1 MIRNYFKIAL
11 RNIRRNPAHSIL
23 NIIGMSIGMA
33 CAILLLLWAR
43 NEASYDRFH
52 KNADNLFRVTST
64 DIYDGRIRQQ
74 ATTPFPLAAALKEEY
89 PEIIRSTR
97 YHNVSTTFIKGE
109 NKITGKLALA
119 DKDFFMMYHIEFV
132 RGDKNNAL
140 TGPYDAVI
148 TEEMA
153 KRYFGDEDPLG
164 KPIAVNKSKNILTV
178 KGVIKDIPR
187 NSHFYSD
194 CIASFEFYAIVN
206 GGNPD
211 GKIYSDWNPV
221 YNYTMIELMNGT
233 NSQLVEEKIKN
244 FIQRKKKGSST
255 EIFLQNIRKIHLNS
269 QKYEGDIASGN
280 IQYVRLASM
289 LAILILAIA
298 CINFMNILTAQ
309 SSGRAKEIGIRK
321 MAGANRLKIIVQFLG
336 ESLLIVFIA
345 HIIAMILVE
354 LLLPGFNNL
363 MHAKLEVNYLSTG
376 LYMGLFVVII
386 FSGLLA
392 GSYPAFYLSSLK
404 PLATIR
410 GMVDDK
416 PGKARFRKAL
426 VISQFALSFL
436 FIIST
441 LIVRKQLDHMAHV
454 NLGQN
459 INNIGYFDIPEGVH
473 RETLKQE
480 LSNIP
485 DILGVTITG
494 NQNVINNY
502 SIVYGA
508 NWRGKKEGND
518 VLFTVLNADKDYAKT
533 FQIELKEGNFL
544 STNEFSTDTTAL
556 VINEKAAEIMGFENP
571 IGEVVSDNN
580 GSQFRIAGVVKNFHY
595 KTLHSAIEPLI
606 IAPNLPPAM
615 GGKCYIKMNPDQ
627 IPSIVNSVGS
637 VLKTLNPDYSLDIKL
652 LKDDFNNMFFVER
665 IASAVLGF
673 MTLLAIVISCLGLIG
688 LSAYMTLRR
697 TKEIGIR
704 KANGAKTSEIFSFL
718 TREYFK
724 LVLISLVIAS
734 PVAWYA
740 TNIWLRSYV
749 YRTNVGWW
757 IFALAWIIVMMITL
771 LTVGFQTYR
780 AACKNP
786 VEALRYE

>member
-11 RNIRRNPAHSIL
+11 RNIKRYPAHSIL
-23 NIIGMSIGMA
+23 NIIGMAIGMA

-43 NEASYDRFH
+43 SEASYDRFH

-64 DIYDGRIRQQ
+64 DIYGGKIRHQ

-97 YHNVSTTFIKGE
+97 YHNFSNTFIKDE
-109 NKITGKLALA
+109 NNITGKLALV
-119 DKDFFMMYHIEFV
+119 DKDFFMMFDIEFV
-132 RGDKNNAL
+132 RGNKNSAL
-140 TGPYDAVI
+140 TGPNDAVI

-164 KPIAVNKSKNILTV
+164 KTIAVNKPKNILTV
-178 KGVIKDIPR
+178 TAVIKNIPR
-187 NSHFYSD
+187 NSNFYSD
-194 CIASFEFYAIVN
+194 CLASYEFYYIVT
-206 GGNPD
+206 GGYPHGN
-211 GKIYSDWNPV
+211 IYTDWNPV

-233 NSQLVEEKIKN
+233 NSQWVEEKIKD
-244 FIQRKKKGSST
+244 FIQRKKNGSTT
-255 EIFLQNIRKIHLNS
+255 EIFLQNIKKIHLNS

-280 IQYVRLASM
+280 VQHVRLASL

-321 MAGANRLKIIVQFLG
+321 MAGAGKPKIIVQFLG
-336 ESLLIVFIA
+336 ETLLIVFIA

-354 LLLPGFNNL
+354 LLLPGFSNL
-363 MHAKLEVNYLSTG
+363 MRARLEVNYLSSG
-376 LYMGLFVVII
+376 LYLGLFVVII
-386 FSGLLA
+386 FCGLLA

-410 GMVDDK
+410 GMIDGN

-426 VISQFALSFL
+426 VISQFALSFV
-436 FIIST
+436 FIICT
-441 LIVRKQLDHMAHV
+441 IIVRKQIDYLADID
-454 NLGQN
+454 LGQN
-459 INNIGYFDIPEGVH
+459 INNIGYFDIPEGVR
-473 RETLKQE
+473 RETLKKE
-480 LSNIP
+480 LGNIP
-485 DILGVTITG
+485 NVLAVTITG
-494 NQNVINNY
+494 DQNVLNNH
-502 SIVYGA
+502 SMVYGV
-508 NWRGKKEGND
+508 NWRGKKEGTD
-518 VLFTVLNADKDYAKT
+518 VIYSVLNTDMDYAKT
-533 FQIELKEGNFL
+533 FQIELKEGSFL
-544 STNEFSTDTTAL
+544 STNEFSTDTTTL

-571 IGEVVSDNN
+571 IGEVVSDQN
-580 GSQFRIAGVVKNFHY
+580 GNQFRIGGVVKNFHF
-595 KTLHSAIEPLI
+595 KALHSAIEPLI
-606 IAPNLPPAM
+606 IAPIPPL
-615 GGKCYIKMNPDQ
+615 GGKCYVKMNPDH
-627 IPSIVNSVGS
+627 IPSIVSSVES
-637 VLKTLNPDYSLDIKL
+637 VLKTLNPDYSLDLKL
-652 LKDDFNNMFFVER
+652 VKDDFNNMFLVEQ
-665 IASAVLGF
+665 IASTVLGF
-673 MTLLAIVISCLGLIG
+673 MTVLAIIISCLGLIG
-688 LSAYMTLRR
+688 LSTYMTLRR

-704 KANGAKTSEIFSFL
+704 KANGAKTGEIFSFL
-718 TREYFK
+718 TSEYLK

-757 IFALAWIIVMMITL
+757 VFVLAWIIVMVITI

-780 AACKNP
+780 AANKNP